1 MQKGTATGKCDCL
14 WMFCIRGA
22 KTTNTKKKKNQDFF
36 FEEEEE
42 EDIWIMHASQFCV
55 YGEMQSL

>member
-1 MQKGTATGKCDCL
+1 MWLFVNVLYKRCKDN
-14 WMFCIRGA
+14 
-22 KTTNTKKKKNQDFF
+22 KHKKKKNQDFF
-36 FEEEEE
+36 FEEEE

>member
-1 MQKGTATGKCDCL
+1 MWLFVNVLYKRCKDN
-14 WMFCIRGA
+14 
-22 KTTNTKKKKNQDFF
+22 KHKKKKNQDFF
-36 FEEEEE
+36 EEE